1 MAVSLQKGEKIELKN
16 SNGEPMLQLTIGL
29 GWDVFVPPKKWS
41 LFKRHHKTPD
51 MDCDA
56 SALLLQNGKI
66 LDNADIIYFAN
77 LEHPSG
83 AVVHIGD
90 NETGEG
96 DGDDEQITVKLDKL
110 PAEYDKL
117 VLVMTIYQASL
128 RDQHMGLLQNAFI
141 RLVDDASHTEICRFD
156 LNEAYKDMKG
166 MIFGEIIREPN
177 GWTFHALGEGIVEES
192 IHTISLHYK

>member
-16 SNGEPMLQLTIGL
+16 SNGEPMHTLTVGL

-41 LFKRHHKTPD
+41 LFKRQHKAPD
-51 MDCDA
+51 LDCDA

-66 LDNADIIYFAN
+66 ADNADIIYFAN
-77 LEHPSG
+77 LVHPSG

-96 DGDDEQITVKLDKL
+96 DGDDEQIHIELDKL

-117 VLVMTIYQASL
+117 IFVVTIYQASL
-128 RDQHMGLLQNAFI
+128 RNQHLGMLQNAFI
-141 RLVDDASHTEICRFD
+141 RLVDNASDTEICRFE
-156 LNEAYKDMKG
+156 LNENYQEMKG
-166 MIFGEIIREPN
+166 MIFGEMIREAN
-177 GWTFHALGEGIVEES
+177 DWTFNAIGEGIVEES
-192 IHTISLHYK
+192 IDKISLNYR